1 MSASAPNMQMTL
13 VLPHCDGGRERGRD
27 RAEGLAGSVCSVEV
41 GRERERESK
50 GGSTPPPDNAAAAA
64 VVIQMIAQIRSVSLG
79 PSARRHQLPKTA
91 QSPVGRKMEA
101 KNPDPTE
108 DGLSLPSMLH
118 THTRPRRTG
127 LGTNT
132 HTHDGLL
139 RKRLER
145 EREEAI
151 VVAFGVKSP
160 PCEKTGKLGIETRA
174 AHSGTD

>member
-1 MSASAPNMQMTL
+1 ME
-13 VLPHCDGGRERGRD
+13 GGREGGIERRGW
-27 RAEGLAGSVCSVEV
+27 LAVCVV
-41 GRERERESK
+41 WRWRGRERESK

-118 THTRPRRTG
+118 THTRTPKKN
-127 LGTNT
+127 GTRYKHT
-132 HTHDGLL
+132 HT
-139 RKRLER
+139 
-145 EREEAI
+145 
-151 VVAFGVKSP
+151 
-160 PCEKTGKLGIETRA
+160 
-174 AHSGTD
+174 